1 MTIGPMY
8 LEDFSPGQ
16 LFTTGTK
23 LVEEA
28 EVKAFAAAYDPQP
41 FHMDDA
47 AAKATLFGALAA
59 SGWHTAAM
67 SMRLIVDDGPPIA
80 GGIIGGGGELNWAK
94 PTYPGDVLQVTIE
107 VMEVT
112 PSRSRPER
120 GSLLLRNATRNQNGE
135 IVQTFT
141 VKLVVP
147 RRPT

>member
-1 MTIGPMY
+1 MTAKAMY
-8 LEDFSPGQ
+8 LEDFTPGQ
-16 LFTTGTK
+16 RFTTGTR
-23 LVEEA
+23 LVDEA

-41 FHMDDA
+41 FHMDDD
-47 AAKATLFGALAA
+47 AAKATLFGGLAA

-67 SMRLIVDDGPPIA
+67 TMRLIVDDGPQIA

-107 VMEVT
+107 VLEVT

-120 GSLLLRNATRNQNGE
+120 GSLILRNETRNQNGDV
-135 IVQTFT
+135 VQTFT

-147 RRPT
+147 RRP

>member
-1 MTIGPMY
+1 MTTKPMY
-8 LEDFSPGQ
+8 LEDFTPGQ
-16 LFTTGTK
+16 RFTTGTK
-23 LVEEA
+23 LVNEA

-41 FHMDDA
+41 FHMDDD
-47 AAKATLFGALAA
+47 AAKATLFGGLAA

-67 SMRLIVDDGPPIA
+67 SMRLIVDDGPQIA

-107 VMEVT
+107 VLEVI

-120 GSLLLRNATRNQNGE
+120 GNLILRNETRNQNADV
-135 IVQTFT
+135 VQTFT

-147 RRPT
+147 RRP